1 VIFEEWHNGP
11 ETLLAFVMATTPPNA
26 LTASITDRRPAILPR
41 EAWPIC
47 LGETDGSLADVKA
60 LLQTREDGG
69 NWTMAPQHPSE
80 TLRPP
85 KPTRQKAQGELF

>member
-1 VIFEEWHNGP
+1 
-11 ETLLAFVMATTPPNA
+11 MAQRPGNVAGVRHGDNA
-26 LTASITDRRPAILPR
+26 TESLTASITDRRPAILPR
-41 EAWPIC
+41 EAWPIW